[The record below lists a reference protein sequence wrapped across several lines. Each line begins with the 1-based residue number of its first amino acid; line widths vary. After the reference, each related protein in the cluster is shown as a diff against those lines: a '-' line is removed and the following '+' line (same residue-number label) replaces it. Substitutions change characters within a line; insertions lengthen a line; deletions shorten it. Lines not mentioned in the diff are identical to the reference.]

1 MNIDNYPSFKSNYT
15 NVYFYEMKIPLS
27 QTSIKSAANAFKDV
41 LHYSVLL
48 KIMLFSAHNL
58 ALILEAGLFQAFFA
72 SFATSMKNSFS
83 VQRF

>member
-1 MNIDNYPSFKSNYT
+1 
-15 NVYFYEMKIPLS
+15 MKIPLS

-58 ALILEAGLFQAFFA
+58 ALIWEAGLFQAFLA
-72 SFATSMKNSFS
+72 SFVVIMVFIFILKYS
-83 VQRF
+83 